1 MNQNDLDKDITGCRK
16 KTSEKV
22 YNHNFKVAYSRD
34 ELKKDI
40 ENRKEKL
47 NYTNIGHFTD
57 GLKVNQEST
66 TYIGS
71 SKVGCLLQDK
81 TNQNYDEK

>member
-1 MNQNDLDKDITGCRK
+1 LDKDITGCRK

-40 ENRKEKL
+40 ENRREK
-47 NYTNIGHFTD
+47 
-57 GLKVNQEST
+57 
-66 TYIGS
+66 
-71 SKVGCLLQDK
+71 
-81 TNQNYDEK
+81 